1 MPKNRAIARAAARPR
16 FRSAVTTIM
25 LILMTA
31 MIVRDIIVRR
41 WGAPSPT
48 SPDITRRPPS
58 SSLLLPGKSP

>member
-16 FRSAVTTIM
+16 FHRAVTTIM

-41 WGAPSPT
+41 WGSPPST
-48 SPDITRRPPS
+48 PDVTRR
-58 SSLLLPGKSP
+58 LP